1 MELEKQL
8 KGGGVFDG
16 VGVRVEVYVA
26 TPEGD
31 GGDEGEG
38 WADDVTEKL
47 GRADREE
54 ERVAEGESSK
64 KRSHKT
70 FATKAN
76 SRMAVKKG
84 LGSPSAQSRR

>member
-64 KRSHKT
+64 EAEPQDVCDESKLADGREEG
-70 FATKAN
+70 
-76 SRMAVKKG
+76 VG
-84 LGSPSAQSRR
+84 